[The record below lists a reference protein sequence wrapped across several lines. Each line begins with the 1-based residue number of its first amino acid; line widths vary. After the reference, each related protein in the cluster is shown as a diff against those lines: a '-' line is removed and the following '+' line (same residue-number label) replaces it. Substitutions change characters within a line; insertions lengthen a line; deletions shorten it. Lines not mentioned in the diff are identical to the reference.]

1 MEVGTYETTTDLFG
15 DDAIRGEVEWV
26 PVDVF
31 GWALNAVDESQGDS
45 ISRTRD
51 HIDLYSPHTVAP
63 TPGQVVRLPDG
74 TVWEV
79 EGNPQN
85 YDNNPWW
92 QPGLAISR
100 LYRVEG

>member
-1 MEVGTYETTTDLFG
+1 MEVGTFDTSTDFFG
-15 DDAIRGEVEWV
+15 DDVIRGDVHWQQV
-26 PVDVF
+26 NVF
-31 GWALNAVDESQGDS
+31 GWALNVVDEQQGDS
-45 ISRTRD
+45 VSRTRD
-51 HIDLYSPHTVAP
+51 HIDLYAPHAVSPLS
-63 TPGQVVRLPDG
+63 GQVVRLPDG

-92 QPGLAISR
+92 QPGLAVTR